1 MEALIFGPQNS
12 ASKFDLTPEHVGGL
26 SLSETE
32 KSYGSLGLYTRLE
45 HELDLNGLLDN
56 IDVNLALHLGLAMH
70 GNDMRTN
77 GHYTNHIMRVC
88 LRIITKY
95 NIKEPSIIAAA
106 LLHDS
111 VEDHPNDLV
120 KVLGGHKDMSMPVA
134 PQAIAAMRNSP
145 LSSETV
151 DIVDLLTCPPL
162 TPDNK
167 QQEYLEYTERIV
179 YGSPAARVV
188 KLSDF
193 VDNAVGN
200 HYTLGSKRQK
210 LDKKYLPLY
219 RIHKLGLLMPDS
231 LVVGQ
236 ARDEALK
243 QLTKAQYRA
252 MARIAIAEA
261 S

>member
-1 MEALIFGPQNS
+1 MEALIFGPQKTD
-12 ASKFDLTPEHVGGL
+12 SKFNLTPDHVRGL

-45 HELDLNGLLDN
+45 YELEQNGLMND
-56 IDVNLALHLGLAMH
+56 IDVNLAMHLGLAMH

-88 LRIITKY
+88 LRILTKY

-111 VEDHPNDLV
+111 VEDHPNDLIQ
-120 KVLGGHKDMSMPVA
+120 VLGGSKDTLLPIA
-134 PQAIAAMRNSP
+134 PQALEAMRNSP
-145 LSSETV
+145 LSGETV

-162 TPDNK
+162 NPDNK
-167 QQEYLEYTERIV
+167 QAEYLEYTEHIV
-179 YGSPAARVV
+179 YSSSAARVV

-200 HYTLGSKRQK
+200 HFTLGSKQQK

-219 RIHKLGLLMPDS
+219 RIHKMGLLMPDS
-231 LVVGQ
+231 MVQGR

-243 QLTKAQYRA
+243 QLSKGQYRA
-252 MARIAIAEA
+252 MARIAINEVA
-261 S
+261 